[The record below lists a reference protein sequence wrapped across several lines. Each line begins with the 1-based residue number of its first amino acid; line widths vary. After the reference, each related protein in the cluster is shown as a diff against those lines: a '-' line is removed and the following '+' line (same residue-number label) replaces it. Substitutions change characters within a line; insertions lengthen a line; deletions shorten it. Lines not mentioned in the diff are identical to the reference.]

1 MNKKRIVLHMGH
13 TKTGSSALQSFLH
26 SNAPLLKEQKATYYK
41 PLNIYNNNPG
51 KPNAGFLDAHHRNMQ
66 HLLDQEIDELRRELS
81 ETDVLILS
89 DETLFSKVKQYA
101 SFKEFLRKIDADA
114 DIDVIIY
121 LREQTSW
128 LLSAWKQYIKG
139 PAGVYSYRKW
149 LRCNTWTA
157 DYYHMISELEKSFGK
172 GHIYPRIYDRNAF
185 LQGNLFTDFI
195 LTSGLQWDERF
206 DQQKGIYSNPSIT
219 FSIAK
224 KKRYLNILVKVLPN
238 PWKEKWKRAI
248 WRWSLKA
255 SNGKRESIRYKGLSA
270 KEIDKFKKEFKEGN
284 RKLAQEYFGKE
295 ELF

>member
-51 KPNAGFLDAHHRNMQ
+51 KPNAGFLDANHRNMQ

-101 SFKEFLRKIDADA
+101 GFKEFLRKIDADA

-139 PAGVYSYRKW
+139 PAGV
-149 LRCNTWTA
+149 
-157 DYYHMISELEKSFGK
+157 
-172 GHIYPRIYDRNAF
+172 
-185 LQGNLFTDFI
+185 
-195 LTSGLQWDERF
+195 
-206 DQQKGIYSNPSIT
+206 
-219 FSIAK
+219 
-224 KKRYLNILVKVLPN
+224 
-238 PWKEKWKRAI
+238 
-248 WRWSLKA
+248 
-255 SNGKRESIRYKGLSA
+255 
-270 KEIDKFKKEFKEGN
+270 
-284 RKLAQEYFGKE
+284 
-295 ELF
+295 